1 MSSFVLLTFVSSKYF
16 SFFLGGGGGGGFL
29 EQQKEKKKKKREKE
43 KVSSGLIDW
52 HRGCTFDGE
61 IEIYQCD
68 SLVVIVFSCILNAPS
83 VTHLDYHDGV

>member
-1 MSSFVLLTFVSSKYF
+1 MLISVEFCVVNLCFFKIF
-16 SFFLGGGGGGGFL
+16 FFFLGWWCLGAAKR
-29 EQQKEKKKKKREKE
+29 KEKNKKEKE